1 MMLNLN
7 NTPSRHHGAINFARI
22 NGAALAALPSILY
35 RWLPGGR
42 VEGAEYVAR
51 NPRRVDRNLGSFK
64 ISLRSG
70 KWSDFATGDSG
81 GDPVSL
87 AAYLANISQV
97 EAAVRVATM
106 LGMEARDA

>member
-1 MMLNLN
+1 MINRNGM
-7 NTPSRHHGAINFARI
+7 PRAPCGQINFARI
-22 NGAALAALPSILY
+22 NSAALAALPSILY
-35 RWLPGGR
+35 RWLPDGR

-87 AAYLANISQV
+87 AAYLGNISQV
-97 EAAVRVATM
+97 EAAVRLATM